1 MDVSSEVKQK
11 PKRFKKNYGV
21 STISLANY
29 YILDTYRVCFY
40 RKILCWEKYPD
51 MDSHYFIRP
60 MYYSR
65 HNRLGNRQHG
75 KNNAYALSIDYIN
88 DCFYHCHSN
97 MYCLHGYS
105 SLC

>member
-21 STISLANY
+21 STISLATIIFWIPTAFVFIVKFYVGKNIPIWIAIISSVLCI
-29 YILDTYRVCFY
+29 ILGIIDLE
-40 RKILCWEKYPD
+40 I
-51 MDSHYFIRP
+51 
-60 MYYSR
+60 
-65 HNRLGNRQHG
+65 GNME

-88 DCFYHCHSN
+88 NCFYHCHSN